1 MQVFARWARGEFSAD
16 LLVCLFVALFWGS
29 AGDLFPANLLEH
41 FLLALCL
48 MMFVTELV

>member
-16 LLVCLFVALFWGS
+16 FLVCLFVALFWGS
-29 AGDLFPANLLEH
+29 AGDLLPANILEH
-41 FLLALCL
+41 LLLALCL